1 MSTIAKE
8 RIDTLLVE
16 QGFFESRAKAQ
27 SAIMAGL
34 VLVGTEQVDKPGTKI
49 PRDASLTVKGAVHP
63 YVSRGGLKLEKAI
76 RAFGI
81 DLKDTVMMD
90 IGASTGGFTDCALQ
104 HGASFVYAIDVGY
117 NQLDWSLRQEPR
129 VCVMERCNF
138 RHMTP
143 DQLTGPTPAFATI
156 DVSFISLK
164 LILPALRPLL
174 GPGAG
179 TVALIKPQFEAGRE
193 QVGKSGVVRDPD
205 VHLSVL
211 RAVLSVANALGFV
224 LQGLTYSPITGG
236 EGNIEFLAYWRIPE
250 PRSEQSEGERPAN
263 EHAAAVMSEGQGER
277 IDYASSDS
285 LLRIVVEEAGAKFR
299 HRS

>member
-1 MSTIAKE
+1 MSTIPKE

-16 QGFFESRAKAQ
+16 QGFFESRSKAQ

-49 PRDASLTVKGAVHP
+49 PRESALTVKGAVHP

-76 RAFGI
+76 REFGI
-81 DLKDTVMMD
+81 DLKDTVMID

-117 NQLDWSLRQEPR
+117 NQLDWSLRQNPR

-138 RHMTP
+138 RHMTS
-143 DQLTGPTPAFATI
+143 DQLTGPSPAFASI

-174 GPGAG
+174 EPGAG
-179 TVALIKPQFEAGRE
+179 IVALVKPQFEAGRD
-193 QVGKSGVVRDPD
+193 QVGKSGVVRDPV
-205 VHLSVL
+205 VHLGVL
-211 RAVLSVANALGFV
+211 REVLSAAGTLGFA
-224 LQGLTYSPITGG
+224 LRGLTYSPITGG
-236 EGNIEFLAYWRIPE
+236 EGNIEFLAYWQVQDPSFG
-250 PRSEQSEGERPAN
+250 PTGEQPPDG
-263 EHAAAVMSEGQGER
+263 
-277 IDYASSDS
+277 DYDDS
-285 LLRIVVEEAGAKFR
+285 LLVSVVEEASARFKS
-299 HRS
+299 RS